1 MKNQAINIENIFTSC
16 GSVRSHINRG
26 TIITNGRS
34 RGIFVGQHPASGSV
48 WIAWNMDR
56 KSFAIMCDRL
66 DAITLKHAEKYLCPA
81 DDMDRYN
88 DFIYANP
95 FNINC
100 KGTLLKPRSRE
111 RASTTGHFKNG
122 KIALVAYFS
131 GYSYT
136 DDAYVRNRKV
146 VLYMPQGDDARRA
159 SFDLDGYG
167 DRYERENWKSN
178 VFMMIQDRSERNNF
192 SIKECYEAGDLMFE
206 IEDGGFYGP
215 LEMDL
220 TITAKID
227 LSENSIFEG
236 KYRELI

>member
-1 MKNQAINIENIFTSC
+1 MTITAQHIDNLLTRD
-16 GSVRSHINRG
+16 GSVRADVNRG
-26 TIITNGRS
+26 TWVHNGRAY
-34 RGIFVGQHPASGSV
+34 GLYVGQHPASGSL
-48 WIAWNMDR
+48 WITWGGDR
-56 KSFAIMCDRL
+56 QSFAVMCDRL

-81 DDMDRYN
+81 DEMHRYN
-88 DFIYANP
+88 DCIYANP

-136 DDAYVRNRKV
+136 EDAYVRNRKV
-146 VLYMPQGDDARRA
+146 VLYMPQGDDERRA

-167 DRYERENWKSN
+167 DRYERSDWKSN
-178 VFMMIQDRSERNNF
+178 VFMMIQDRSERNNL
-192 SIKECYEAGDLMFE
+192 SMKECYDAGDLMFE

-227 LSENSIFEG
+227 LSENSIFSG